1 MESPDYAIRV
11 SHVSKTFRVHLE
23 KNHTLKEK
31 LLYAKR
37 AKYRDFVA
45 LSDVSLD
52 IRRGTTVG
60 LLGVNGS
67 GKSTLL
73 KLISRILYPDS
84 GTIEVRGRVS
94 SLLELGAGFH
104 PDFTG
109 IENIY
114 LNGSLMGLTKREIA
128 AKLEEIIDFSE
139 LGDFIREPI
148 RGYSSGMYM
157 RLAFSVAVAVDPEI
171 LLIDE
176 ILAVGDAAFQA
187 KCMDRL
193 KQLQALNR
201 TIVLVSHDTGAVERF
216 CDTAVWLHNSQM
228 RMDGDPVEVTRAYLT
243 TVFKRAHEGT
253 NVMSF
258 NRAEPEETAIQKP
271 ERSQGPARDEASA
284 HETPIEI
291 EKVLVRRV
299 DGDSVIRCGDD
310 LEVVV
315 HARTRPGVEMDLD
328 GMVVSLQIYTQD
340 ETLVFSTNTLSD
352 LKEKIAA
359 PSSAGT
365 AIALSLESCPISGGV
380 YPIEVRIASEYGEPL
395 AFYRDASGLSVIC
408 IGDAGGIVHMDRKWE
423 IEQLEDANALGGVP
437 VE

>member
-1 MESPDYAIRV
+1 MAGLDYAVRV

-23 KNHTLKEK
+23 RNRTLKEK

-52 IRRGTTVG
+52 IRKGATVG

-73 KLISRILYPDS
+73 KLISRILYPDN
-84 GTIEVRGRVS
+84 GNIEVHGRVS

-109 IENIY
+109 IENIF
-114 LNGSLMGLTKREIA
+114 LNGALMGLAKRDIA

-157 RLAFSVAVAVDPEI
+157 RLAFAVAVAVDPEI

-193 KQLQALNR
+193 KQLQSLNR
-201 TIVLVSHDTGAVERF
+201 TIVLVTHDTGAVERF
-216 CDTAVWLHNSQM
+216 CDTAVWLHDSRI
-228 RMDGDPVEVTRAYLT
+228 RMKGDPVDVVRTYLT
-243 TVFKRAHEGT
+243 TVFKRSHDGT
-253 NVMSF
+253 NIMTF
-258 NRAEPEETAIQKP
+258 NRTDAVGSEVQPEESSLTKVEGEEESQDTPVKI
-271 ERSQGPARDEASA
+271 ER
-284 HETPIEI
+284 
-291 EKVLVRRV
+291 VLIRRA
-299 DGDSVIRCGDD
+299 DGDPVIRCGDD
-310 LEVVV
+310 MEIII
-315 HARTRPGVEMDLD
+315 HAAKRFDSEMDLD
-328 GMVVSLQIYTQD
+328 GVVASLQIYTQD
-340 ETLVFSTNTLSD
+340 DTLVFSVNTLSD
-352 LKEKIAA
+352 RKGKIAL
-359 PSSAGT
+359 PSST
-365 AIALSLESCPISGGV
+365 AEMIVLNLKSCPLAGGV
-380 YPIEVRIASEYGEPL
+380 YRVDVRITSEYGEPL
-395 AFYRDASGLSVIC
+395 ASYRDSSGLSVIC
-408 IGDAGGIVHMDRKWE
+408 VEGASGIVNMERKWG
-423 IEQLEDANALGGVP
+423 IKHLVDAN
-437 VE
+437 

>member
-1 MESPDYAIRV
+1 MRSPDYAIRV
-11 SHVSKTFRVHLE
+11 SHVSKTYRVHLE

-52 IRRGTTVG
+52 IQKGTTVG

-84 GTIEVRGRVS
+84 GTIEVSGRVS

-109 IENIY
+109 VENIY
-114 LNGSLMGLTKREIA
+114 LNGALMGLKKREIA

-193 KQLQALNR
+193 KQLQSLNR
-201 TIVLVSHDTGAVERF
+201 TIVLVTHDTGAVERF
-216 CDTAVWLHNSQM
+216 CDTAVWLHNSQIQTE
-228 RMDGDPVEVTRAYLT
+228 GDPVEVTQAYLT

-258 NRAEPEETAIQKP
+258 NRMESDRGDAPAEEPSGNMNPDAESD
-271 ERSQGPARDEASA
+271 RM
-284 HETPIEI
+284 TPIE
-291 EKVLVRRV
+291 VDRVVVRRA

-315 HARTRPGVEMDLD
+315 HARQRSGVALNLD
-328 GMVVSLQIYTQD
+328 GVVASLQIYTQD

-365 AIALSLESCPISGGV
+365 AIALSLESCPLSGGV
-380 YPIEVRIASEYGEPL
+380 YQIEVRIASEYGEPL

-408 IGDAGGIVHMDRKWE
+408 IGDAGGIVHMERKWE
-423 IEQLEDANALGGVP
+423 IAQPEDAHALGGVP